1 MALSKI
7 LGIAAM
13 AGLAAS
19 SGASGQK
26 CWFACRVSGEKLLS
40 PQMSAK
46 TVCDRLHQSV
56 NRALRTPAVST
67 NKLSDHDRAH
77 ANWIELD
84 VRFSRPGTATARLA
98 RRSGVQVTRYPEFA
112 IDVSDRPLDAATIET
127 LSREI
132 EKRIKARA

>member
-1 MALSKI
+1 MALSDI

-13 AGLAAS
+13 AGLVAS

-26 CWFACRVSGEKLLS
+26 SWFSCRVSGEKLLS

-46 TVCDRLHQSV
+46 AVCDRLHKGV
-56 NRALRTPAVST
+56 NRALGAPAVST
-67 NKLSDHDRAH
+67 IKLSDHDRAH

-84 VRFSRPGTATARLA
+84 VRFSRPGTATARVA
-98 RRSGVQVTRYPEFA
+98 RRSGAQVTRYPEFA
-112 IDVSDRPLDAATIET
+112 VDVSDRPLDAATIEI

-132 EKRIKARA
+132 EKRIRARS